1 MTFDEFVLDWFH
13 TMVDEATEER
23 VTKIVS
29 ILGCRR
35 ESADENR
42 EFLMELNNGREI
54 WDNLFAPNSVGAEA
68 HVISEDE
75 RATMIA
81 AALDQAVIELR
92 HDYDWAED
100 LIDDMVYYCADYNC
114 PISFFEDLAEGG
126 CQSGMIGMFVYN
138 SDCKAFYVEHIDDME
153 GFKEDFEDELGMPI
167 TNKEGLPHY
176 TFMCWLCYEE
186 LAHRIAQE
194 LWPDKF

>member
-81 AALDQAVIELR
+81 AALD
-92 HDYDWAED
+92 
-100 LIDDMVYYCADYNC
+100 
-114 PISFFEDLAEGG
+114 
-126 CQSGMIGMFVYN
+126 
-138 SDCKAFYVEHIDDME
+138 
-153 GFKEDFEDELGMPI
+153 
-167 TNKEGLPHY
+167 
-176 TFMCWLCYEE
+176 
-186 LAHRIAQE
+186 
-194 LWPDKF
+194 